1 MAYQKLVGQPQR
13 CLIPVPSDTVHI
25 PCPAYFKYN
34 NTNTASGVAT
44 TLQLQPSQPSFN
56 VKGVK
61 VGDIIYAETTP
72 GASFVT
78 EIVNSHQLTVE
89 ATGIDFSGAGQEF
102 NIWGPERVPCVLM
115 ATGAGATN
123 ALRVVTQDGVILD
136 TIKAPTLER
145 LPFGQITFVTA
156 AGTTDGAAN
165 RGYLAMW

>member
-44 TLQLQPSQPSFN
+44 TLQLHPSQPSFN

-123 ALRVVTQDGVILD
+123 ALRVVTQDGVILASGATVGD
-136 TIKAPTLER
+136 SIEV
-145 LPFGQITFVTA
+145 F
-156 AGTTDGAAN
+156 TDGSSWYSTSFVADAAHSDDID
-165 RGYLAMW
+165 G